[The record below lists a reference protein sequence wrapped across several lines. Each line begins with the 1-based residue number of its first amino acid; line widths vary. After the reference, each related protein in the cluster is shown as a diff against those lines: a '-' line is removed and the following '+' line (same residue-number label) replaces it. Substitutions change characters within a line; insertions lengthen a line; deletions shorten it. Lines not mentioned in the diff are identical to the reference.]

1 MMFMKI
7 IILDVL
13 ILNSII
19 LYAYSM
25 SMFDRGLSVGL
36 VASGLIPCALADPR
50 TLPMSASFN
59 SEIMP
64 NEQYLRVSIGL

>member
-1 MMFMKI
+1 MMFIKI

-19 LYAYSM
+19 LFTYSM
-25 SMFDRGLSVGL
+25 SMFDRGLSVSL
-36 VASGLIPCALADPR
+36 VASGLIPCVLADPR
-50 TLPMSASFN
+50 TLPMSASFI

-64 NEQYLRVSIGL
+64 TEQYLRTSIGL